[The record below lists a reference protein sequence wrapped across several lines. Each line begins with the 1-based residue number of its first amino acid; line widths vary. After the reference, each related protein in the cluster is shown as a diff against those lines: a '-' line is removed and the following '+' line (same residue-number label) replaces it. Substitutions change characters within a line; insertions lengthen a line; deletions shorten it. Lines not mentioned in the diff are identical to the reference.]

1 MVLTALHAGAAAPLP
16 VRFAVAGLA
25 GLVATAVAAVAVVLQ
40 PEGELPVVLAA
51 ATAWRRPVEALDPLY
66 GGSFG
71 LAAGLAG
78 GLLFELAVL
87 GYERVRPVIVVVAD
101 VLELGDA
108 VAALAVVLLA
118 YLAVAVLLRHH
129 GVADRTRARVRG
141 GWLLSATVY
150 GLALLAA
157 VQAIYAVAP
166 V

>member
-1 MVLTALHAGAAAPLP
+1 MFLTALHAGASAPLP

-25 GLVATAVAAVAVVLQ
+25 GLVATAVAAVPVVLQ
-40 PEGELPVVLAA
+40 REGELPVALAA
-51 ATAWRRPVEALDPLY
+51 ATAWRRPVESLGPLY

-78 GLLFELAVL
+78 GLVFELAVL

-108 VAALAVVLLA
+108 VAALAVTLLA
-118 YLAVAVLLRHH
+118 YVAVVVLLRRH
-129 GVADRTRARVRG
+129 GVADRSRVRG